1 MSARAPSLILTIA
14 MLPALAACTLI
25 AGCSVKE
32 AAPPPPPPLTE
43 QALSAVIEKPG
54 VNRERLAREVDALF
68 NDAAAGETRALV
80 VFSGG
85 RIVAERYG
93 EGYTKDTRLV
103 GWSMSKTI
111 TGVMI
116 GQLIS
121 DGRLRLDD
129 SAPVAA
135 WQRPG
140 DPRGAITLRQLLQ
153 MRSGLR
159 HTEAGDPV
167 YESGEVRMLFL
178 EGRDNMAA
186 WAEAEPL
193 EAEPGRKF
201 EYSSATTV
209 ILSDIATR
217 SLTPSADSGVRQ
229 RAVADYLRTRLF
241 EPTGMKSA
249 FPEFDAAGTLIG
261 SSLIHA
267 TARDWGRFG
276 EFLRAGG
283 TAKGV
288 QLVPRGWIDFM
299 TSPSPRNPGYGAQTW
314 LNRPQPSGRES
325 LFPDRAP
332 RSVYAA
338 LGHLGQYVI
347 VSPDQKLTVV
357 RLGKSS
363 EPERKAV
370 RDHLA
375 RIMALF
381 PKG

>member
-1 MSARAPSLILTIA
+1 MPSRACSLILTVA
-14 MLPALAACTLI
+14 MLPALAAC
-25 AGCSVKE
+25 GSGNS
-32 AAPPPPPPLTE
+32 APPPPPPLTA
-43 QALSAVIEKPG
+43 QALSAVAEKPG
-54 VNRERLAREVDALF
+54 VSREKLAREIDALF
-68 NDAAAGETRALV
+68 TDAAAGETRALV

-93 EGYTKDTRLV
+93 AGYDKDTRLV

-111 TGVMI
+111 TAVMI

-121 DGRLRLDD
+121 DGRLKLDD

-193 EAEPGRKF
+193 EAEPGKKF

-217 SLTPSADSGVRQ
+217 ALTGSADPGVRQ
-229 RAVADYLRTRLF
+229 RAVSDYLRTRLF
-241 EPTGMKSA
+241 EPTAMKSA
-249 FPEFDAAGTLIG
+249 VPEFDAAGTLIG

-283 TAKGV
+283 TARGV
-288 QLVPRGWIDFM
+288 QLVPRNWIEFM

-314 LNRPQPSGRES
+314 LNRPQPDGRES
-325 LFPDRAP
+325 LFPGRAP
-332 RSVYAA
+332 RSVFAA

-347 VSPDQKLTVV
+347 VSPEQKLTVV
-357 RLGKSS
+357 RLGKST
-363 EPERKAV
+363 EPERAAV

-381 PKG
+381 PKS

>member
-1 MSARAPSLILTIA
+1 MPSRACSLILTVA
-14 MLPALAACTLI
+14 MLPALAAC
-25 AGCSVKE
+25 GSGKS
-32 AAPPPPPPLTE
+32 APPPPPPLTA
-43 QALSAVIEKPG
+43 QALSAVAEKPG
-54 VNRERLAREVDALF
+54 VSREKLAREIDALF
-68 NDAAAGETRALV
+68 TDAAAGETRALV

-93 EGYTKDTRLV
+93 AGYDKDTRLV

-111 TGVMI
+111 TAVMI

-121 DGRLRLDD
+121 DGRLKLDD

-193 EAEPGRKF
+193 EAEPGKKF

-217 SLTPSADSGVRQ
+217 ALTQSADPGVRQ
-229 RAVADYLRTRLF
+229 RAVSDYLRTRLF

-249 FPEFDAAGTLIG
+249 VPEFDAAGTLIG

-283 TAKGV
+283 TARGV
-288 QLVPRGWIDFM
+288 QLVPRNWIEFM

-314 LNRPQPSGRES
+314 LNRPQPDGRES
-325 LFPDRAP
+325 LFPGRAP
-332 RSVYAA
+332 RSVFAA

-347 VSPDQKLTVV
+347 VSPEQKLTVV
-357 RLGKSS
+357 RLGKST
-363 EPERKAV
+363 EPERAAV

-375 RIMALF
+375 RIMSLF
-381 PKG
+381 PKD